1 MKASEAFRPIPLK
14 PEQEELEEADEIRNR
29 NKFQWHTEKG
39 IFKKI
44 DVLNKEFNEFRG
56 LNPVKIMISGPP
68 ASGKTF
74 YADQLA
80 KYYNIPKVNVKHL
93 LDEVMRMAK
102 IDEETAGENELI
114 NLCRTTVEELRD
126 KEVERM
132 GEEYEAKK
140 KDNDEDFDPESVDR
154 ESLKI
159 RIPNEILYKL
169 LQIHLNRNDCRNRG
183 YILDG
188 FPRTFKDAQNI
199 FLYRPKKIDPET
211 GEEEEF
217 EEEELEEGQEKSFE
231 GYIVDDKIYPSSCIV
246 LNGDDKVLLNRVRD
260 LPESAITGTTY
271 NALDMARRLKAYRLA
286 NNSEVAEPS
295 VQDFF
300 GRNGIKV
307 FNESTTTPHQIAL
320 AAFKIYIERVSKSH
334 ALHISRTK
342 NRTTT

>member
-1 MKASEAFRPIPLK
+1 
-14 PEQEELEEADEIRNR
+14 
-29 NKFQWHTEKG
+29 
-39 IFKKI
+39 
-44 DVLNKEFNEFRG
+44 
-56 LNPVKIMISGPP
+56 MITGPP

-80 KYYNIPKVNVKHL
+80 KYYNIPKVNVTQL
-93 LDEVMRMAK
+93 LDEVWRMAK
-102 IDEETAGENELI
+102 IDEEAAGENELI
-114 NLCRTTVEELRD
+114 NLCRTTVDELRE

-132 GEEYEAKK
+132 AEEYEAKK
-140 KDNDEDFDPESVDR
+140 KDDDEDFDPESIDR
-154 ESLKI
+154 EKLKI
-159 RIPNEILYKL
+159 RIPNDILYKL

-231 GYIVDDKIYPSSCIV
+231 GYVVDDKIYPSSCIV

-260 LPESAITGTTY
+260 LPESAVQGTTY
-271 NALDMARRLKAYRLA
+271 NSLEMARRLKTYRTA

-300 GRNGIKV
+300 GRNGVKV
-307 FNESTTTPHQIAL
+307 FNESTTTPIQIAL
-320 AAFKIYIERVSKSH
+320 AAFKIYIERVSIRQI
-334 ALHISRTK
+334 LTIFRT
-342 NRTTT
+342 RGLTIT

>member
-1 MKASEAFRPIPLK
+1 
-14 PEQEELEEADEIRNR
+14 
-29 NKFQWHTEKG
+29 
-39 IFKKI
+39 
-44 DVLNKEFNEFRG
+44 
-56 LNPVKIMISGPP
+56 MITGPP

-80 KYYNIPKVNVKHL
+80 KYYNIPKVNVTQL
-93 LDEVMRMAK
+93 LDEVWRMAK
-102 IDEETAGENELI
+102 IDEEAAGENELI
-114 NLCRTTVEELRD
+114 NLCRTTVDELRE

-132 GEEYEAKK
+132 AEEYEAKK
-140 KDNDEDFDPESVDR
+140 KDDDEDFDPESIDR
-154 ESLKI
+154 EKLKI
-159 RIPNEILYKL
+159 RIPNDILYKL

-231 GYIVDDKIYPSSCIV
+231 GYVVDDKIYPSSCIV

-260 LPESAITGTTY
+260 LPESAVQKTTY
-271 NALDMARRLKAYRLA
+271 NSLEMARRLKTYRTA

-300 GRNGIKV
+300 GRNGVKV
-307 FNESTTTPHQIAL
+307 FNESTTTPIQIAL
-320 AAFKIYIERVSKSH
+320 AAFKIYIERVSIRQI
-334 ALHISRTK
+334 LTIFRT
-342 NRTTT
+342 RGLTIT

>member
-1 MKASEAFRPIPLK
+1 
-14 PEQEELEEADEIRNR
+14 
-29 NKFQWHTEKG
+29 
-39 IFKKI
+39 
-44 DVLNKEFNEFRG
+44 
-56 LNPVKIMISGPP
+56 MITGPP

-80 KYYNIPKVNVKHL
+80 KYYNIPKVNVTQL
-93 LDEVMRMAK
+93 LDEVWRMAK
-102 IDEETAGENELI
+102 IDEEAAGENELI
-114 NLCRTTVEELRD
+114 NLCRTTVDELRE

-132 GEEYEAKK
+132 AEEYEAKK
-140 KDNDEDFDPESVDR
+140 KDDDEEFDPESIDR
-154 ESLKI
+154 EKLKI
-159 RIPNEILYKL
+159 RIPNDILYKL

-231 GYIVDDKIYPSSCIV
+231 GYVVDDKIYPSSCIV

-260 LPESAITGTTY
+260 LPESAVQGTTY
-271 NALDMARRLKAYRLA
+271 NSLEMARRLKTYRTA

-300 GRNGIKV
+300 GRNGVKV
-307 FNESTTTPHQIAL
+307 FNESTTTPIQIAL
-320 AAFKIYIERVSKSH
+320 AAFKIYIERVSIRQI
-334 ALHISRTK
+334 LTIFRT
-342 NRTTT
+342 RDLTIT

>member
-1 MKASEAFRPIPLK
+1 
-14 PEQEELEEADEIRNR
+14 
-29 NKFQWHTEKG
+29 
-39 IFKKI
+39 
-44 DVLNKEFNEFRG
+44 
-56 LNPVKIMISGPP
+56 MITGPP

-80 KYYNIPKVNVKHL
+80 KYYNIPKVNVTQL
-93 LDEVMRMAK
+93 LDEVWRMAK
-102 IDEETAGENELI
+102 IDEEAAGENELI
-114 NLCRTTVEELRD
+114 NLCRTTVDELRE

-132 GEEYEAKK
+132 AEEYEAKK
-140 KDNDEDFDPESVDR
+140 KDDDEDFDPESIDR
-154 ESLKI
+154 EKLKI
-159 RIPNEILYKL
+159 RIPNDILYKL

-231 GYIVDDKIYPSSCIV
+231 GYVVDDKIYPSSCIV

-260 LPESAITGTTY
+260 LPESAVQETTY
-271 NALDMARRLKAYRLA
+271 NSLEMARRLKTYRTA

-300 GRNGIKV
+300 GRNGVKV
-307 FNESTTTPHQIAL
+307 FNESTTTPIQIAL
-320 AAFKIYIERVSKSH
+320 AAFKIYIERVSIRQV
-334 ALHISRTK
+334 LTIFRT
-342 NRTTT
+342 RGLTIT

>member
-1 MKASEAFRPIPLK
+1 
-14 PEQEELEEADEIRNR
+14 
-29 NKFQWHTEKG
+29 
-39 IFKKI
+39 
-44 DVLNKEFNEFRG
+44 
-56 LNPVKIMISGPP
+56 MITGPP

-80 KYYNIPKVNVKHL
+80 KYYNIPKVNVTQL
-93 LDEVMRMAK
+93 LDEVWRMAK
-102 IDEETAGENELI
+102 IDEEAAGENELI
-114 NLCRTTVEELRD
+114 NLCRTTVDELRE

-132 GEEYEAKK
+132 AEEYEAKK
-140 KDNDEDFDPESVDR
+140 KDDDEDFDPESIDR
-154 ESLKI
+154 EKLKI
-159 RIPNEILYKL
+159 RIPNDILYKL

-188 FPRTFKDAQNI
+188 FQRTFKDAQNI

-231 GYIVDDKIYPSSCIV
+231 GYVVDDKIYPSSCIV

-260 LPESAITGTTY
+260 LPESAVQGTTY
-271 NALDMARRLKAYRLA
+271 NSLEMARRLKTYRTA

-300 GRNGIKV
+300 GRNGVKV
-307 FNESTTTPHQIAL
+307 FNESTTTPIQIAL
-320 AAFKIYIERVSKSH
+320 AAFKIYIERVSIRQI
-334 ALHISRTK
+334 LTIFRT
-342 NRTTT
+342 RGLTIT